1 MRLLRFL
8 IKGWNDL
15 RIVTRREFLRD
26 PYQFR
31 PDRLLQKGLTRGDG
45 IGTGGILF
53 A

>member
-26 PYQFR
+26 PNV
-31 PDRLLQKGLTRGDG
+31 
-45 IGTGGILF
+45 ILF
-53 A
+53 ARAPVSEGAGDH